1 MAVYTHLSRRQ
12 IERFGRW
19 FELGKID
26 RVVGI
31 PAGTINTIYA
41 LHTEQGRFVLRILED
56 RPLRD
61 ARYEEAL
68 LAHLDAAPRVAV
80 PKMRQNRKHG
90 GVISLAARQ
99 HVSVFHWM
107 DGRSLSPD
115 EVDARHAQQVGAF
128 LAELH
133 RATHGFRRRRRN
145 RFSPPFIAKTLNRVA
160 HFVERS
166 DDCDARKHVDRLRR
180 EFDAFSWPTGVPE
193 GTIHGDLF
201 VDNALFSSD
210 RLIGVL
216 DFEMACS
223 GPLIY
228 DLAVA
233 LLEWGFPRG
242 DLDRFCADAL
252 LRGYQ
257 ENRPLSENEGRALP
271 MMCRYIAIR
280 YATTR
285 FFDFEVRSRPE
296 ADRLHKD
303 YRHYVSK
310 LEALN
315 SLDATRLLDLQR
327 ASRPRRQAVTPRDL
341 G

>member
-1 MAVYTHLSRRQ
+1 MAVYTHLSCRQ
-12 IERFGRW
+12 IERFGSW

-56 RPLRD
+56 RSLRD

-68 LAHLDAAPRVAV
+68 LTHLDAATLAAV
-80 PKMRQNRKHG
+80 PKMRRNRQHG
-90 GVISLAARQ
+90 GVISLSSRQ
-99 HVSVFHWM
+99 HVSVFDWM
-107 DGRSLSPD
+107 DGRSLSSD
-115 EVDARHAQQVGAF
+115 EVEAEHAQQVGVF

-133 RATHGFRRRRRN
+133 QVGHRFRRRRRN
-145 RFSPPFIAKTLNRVA
+145 RFAPPLIAKTLNRVA
-160 HFVERS
+160 RFAEGLEDS
-166 DDCDARKHVDRLRR
+166 DARMYVDRLGR
-180 EFDAFSWPTGVPE
+180 EFDAFRWPSGVPE

-201 VDNALFSSD
+201 VDNALFSG
-210 RLIGVL
+210 RELVGVL

-242 DLDRFCADAL
+242 DLDRSCAGAL
-252 LRGYQ
+252 LTGY
-257 ENRPLSENEGRALP
+257 EAIRPLSESERRALP
-271 MMCRYIAIR
+271 SMCRYIAVR
-280 YATTR
+280 YAATR

-296 ADRLHKD
+296 AERIHKD
-303 YRHYVSK
+303 YRHYVAK
-310 LEALN
+310 LDALN
-315 SLDATRLLDLQR
+315 KLDATRFFETSTR
-327 ASRPRRQAVTPRDL
+327 EPAEP
-341 G
+341 